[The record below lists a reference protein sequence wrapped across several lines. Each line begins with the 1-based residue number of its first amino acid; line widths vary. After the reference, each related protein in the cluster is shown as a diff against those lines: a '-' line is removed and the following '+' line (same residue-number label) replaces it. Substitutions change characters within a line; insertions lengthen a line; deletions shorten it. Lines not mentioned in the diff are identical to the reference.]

1 MDDKPIMRDPMDSEE
16 AKAMDKDNSQVCVLC
31 KESFVGWGNNPEPL
45 AKYEEGVCCDQ
56 CDMDKVIPK
65 RIEEHNNGGLS
76 IKN

>member
-1 MDDKPIMRDPMDSEE
+1 MNDKPIMRDPMDSEE

-56 CDMDKVIPK
+56 CDMDKVIPQ
-65 RIEEHNNGGLS
+65 RIKEHNKNGL
-76 IKN
+76 

>member
-16 AKAMDKDNSQVCVLC
+16 AKAMDKDNSQICVLC
-31 KESFVGWGNNPEPL
+31 NESFAGWGNNPEPL

-65 RIEEHNNGGLS
+65 RIEEHNNGRK
-76 IKN
+76 I

>member
-1 MDDKPIMRDPMDSEE
+1 MNDKPTMRDPMDSEE
-16 AKAMDKDNSQVCVLC
+16 AKAMDTDNSQVCVLC

-65 RIEEHNNGGLS
+65 RIEEHNNGGQV
-76 IKN
+76 